1 MGALRSGLGSD
12 GGDTYEVVIVKHGT
26 RAALRSDV
34 FLNYAQYREPD
45 GPIGMDYFFW
55 VLRNDVRT
63 VVIDTGFSPEGGAS
77 RGRTQLANV
86 AELFVSVGVD
96 ASEGPPVV
104 LTHAHYDHAGNL
116 GLFGSSPVVMASKE
130 LEFWSGRHANRTLFH
145 HSVDDEDLAHLQKI
159 RAEGRLEL
167 FEGCYTLAP
176 GIELLEVGG
185 HTPGQTV
192 VVVKTR
198 DGSVLLASDAVHYYE
213 ELERDMP
220 FSSVANLVE
229 MYAAFDTIRSL
240 LEAGEARHLVTG
252 HDPGTLDRFC
262 AAEGPLSGF
271 VATIG
276 AAGE

>member
-1 MGALRSGLGSD
+1 MGAFRSGPGPD
-12 GGDTYEVVIVKHGT
+12 GGDTYEVVIVKYGT
-26 RAALRSDV
+26 RAALRSEV

-55 VLRNDVRT
+55 VLRNEART
-63 VVIDTGFSPEGGAS
+63 IVVDTGFSPRGGAS
-77 RGRTQLANV
+77 RGRTQLAGV
-86 AELFVSVGVD
+86 GELFVAVGVD
-96 ASEGPPVV
+96 AAEGPPVV

-116 GLFGSSPVVMASKE
+116 DLFSSSPVLMAAKE

-145 HSVDDEDLAHLQKI
+145 HSVDDENLAHLQKI

-167 FEGCYTLAP
+167 FERSYALAP
-176 GIELLEVGG
+176 GIDLLEVGG

-198 DGSVLLASDAVHYYE
+198 DGPVLLASDAVHYYE

-220 FSSVANLVE
+220 FSSVADLVE
-229 MYAAFDTIRSL
+229 MYAAFDTVRSL
-240 LEAGEARHLVTG
+240 LDAGDARYLVTG

-262 AAEGPLSGF
+262 ATEGPLSGL

-276 AAGE
+276 TRRE